1 MSQENVEV
9 VRRLYS
15 LLTDRGAWRRREYD
29 DVFLEYCS
37 ADYELIPPPAYPDA
51 ATSYRGLEGVH
62 QWERLIDEIWI
73 DWDFEAERFFDAGD
87 EVAVFVRTSGTAR
100 QSGAAVEISAA
111 HVVTVQDGRSRGPR
125 CSLIATKPSTP
136 WGCGSSNRGTRGRGG
151 VHAAAYALRVTVER
165 PHVYAHLDM
174 DAFYV
179 SVELQR
185 RPELRGLPVVVAG
198 SGPARGRHDR
208 QLRGAQVRRL
218 LGHAGRAGAAAV
230 SRRDLRHAR
239 LRPLPRPLARR
250 DGRPSQP
257 RERVEVV
264 GLDEAYL
271 DLTGLDRH
279 RSAARRVKDA
289 VRTETG
295 LTCSVGLGPNKLVAK
310 VASDAEKPDGFV
322 ELTAEEARIRFAEA
336 SPGLVPG
343 IGPKTVARLGQLGIA
358 TLGRLGT
365 TSDAQLS
372 EWFGTRLGPHLGALA
387 RFEDERLIETV
398 RVAKSESRETTFDR
412 DLSGLPQLEPVLER
426 LTSELCETLARA
438 ERRGRTIGIKV
449 RFDDFTTVT
458 RARSLDA
465 AVNEAKA
472 VGTVALD
479 LLRRLDPARP
489 VRLLGVRVAGLDEE
503 LAQAVADDQLTLSL

>member
-1 MSQENVEV
+1 
-9 VRRLYS
+9 
-15 LLTDRGAWRRREYD
+15 
-29 DVFLEYCS
+29 
-37 ADYELIPPPAYPDA
+37 
-51 ATSYRGLEGVH
+51 
-62 QWERLIDEIWI
+62 
-73 DWDFEAERFFDAGD
+73 
-87 EVAVFVRTSGTAR
+87 
-100 QSGAAVEISAA
+100 
-111 HVVTVQDGRSRGPR
+111 
-125 CSLIATKPSTP
+125 
-136 WGCGSSNRGTRGRGG
+136 
-151 VHAAAYALRVTVER
+151 VTVET

-198 SGPARGRHDR
+198 SGP
-208 QLRGAQVRRL
+208 
-218 LGHAGRAGAAAV
+218 RAVVTTA
-230 SRRDLRHAR
+230 SYE
-239 LRPLPRPLARR
+239 ARR
-250 DGRPSQP
+250 FGVFSATPAERARRMCPDAIFVAPDFDHYRARS
-257 RERVEVV
+257 RDVMAVLRSHVERVEVV

-279 RSAARRVKDA
+279 RSAARRVKEA
-289 VRTETG
+289 VQTETG
-295 LTCSVGLGPNKLVAK
+295 LTCSIGLGPNKLVAK

-358 TLGRLGT
+358 TLGRLGS

-372 EWFGTRLGPHLGALA
+372 EWFGLRLGPHLGALA

-398 RVAKSESRETTFDR
+398 RVAKSESRETTFDH
-412 DLSGLPQLEPVLER
+412 DLNGLPQLEPVLER

-458 RARSLDA
+458 RARSLDL
-465 AVNEAKA
+465 AVNHPEA

-503 LAQAVADDQLTLSL
+503 SAQAVADDQLTLSL